1 MEQEGSDWQVLAV
14 PIRANTRESQALLAG
29 TRDGKEFVVLVL
41 GVTYEGGTVDYS
53 AGFTGSLDFY
63 NPTGEV
69 AITAR
74 FSGGELQDVEKLMD
88 LHRSPGLNWDC
99 FVECL
104 VEIGRELLP
113 QCVAACVLCA
123 GVPIPYNPAC
133 WACAACI
140 GGGQC
145 VLVHRCLLGVAQ
157 ARTSGTLRVQYA
169 LCLLTMSPESTIL

>member
-1 MEQEGSDWQVLAV
+1 VRELRKTEEAREVERNFGALQWSQVILMEQEGSDWQVLAV

-140 GGGQC
+140 GGGSAFWC
-145 VLVHRCLLGVAQ
+145 IVA
-157 ARTSGTLRVQYA
+157 
-169 LCLLTMSPESTIL
+169 CWE